1 MKRCL
6 SSARPL
12 RSHHGPSRITS
23 PPSIGH
29 FCGTHASRPPSSR
42 WASSASRRR
51 GIYQRFATDSTAF
64 TYEFISAQGMRK
76 MRQPKISEKA
86 HDPNERWLALLEEHL
101 PPPLRRDYNG
111 EETEESPD
119 HSSAN
124 SSSMAQ
130 ESFAEAVDMTNTLYR
145 ARKHRHLDLLTYLGF
160 RLNNWAAVDF
170 ILGRLLDASEA
181 ASDFSRRSRPSTGVH
196 WALDPNS
203 TLDEL
208 STRAVDSAPP
218 AAPATN
224 RGASNDPKLIPL
236 RHSTARPFAAELN
249 ERFLAQIWQSLGA
262 LVLDAADASPNE
274 AKLAMSVVLC
284 TLARLHTSG
293 AISDRVYDWTPPLR
307 FQSSFRPPGM
317 SLLKSSIM
325 QALTDA
331 AWMEYEADMADKA
344 AAAGQESPFISVS
357 PVIRE
362 LGPSIWMELILWCCV
377 EQGFTEEGVWL
388 IERMKR
394 QSSDN
399 RWTAKNW
406 NKIHMLDKS
415 ARVWKT
421 NIEME
426 STWRRP
432 HDPGVLD
439 TRIMENYTKNR
450 VDLTPFVGMGERT
463 ISEEVVCALFHS
475 LPNLAYLGT
484 GFRGMSPSRMV
495 SCVFTLKFIFAS
507 QRMTRLLATTRT
519 FNTFLMRVLSSG
531 GINAQKDPFCL
542 IDLLKAASTVVPPWV
557 PPYTQDTDKKQLKR
571 YRQWDSYNQT
581 LAPVGLLEYT
591 LRYSSSLRRSG
602 EALRTF
608 AWLQEIEDESRQ
620 QRTGK
625 SSDSEA
631 IGAGDSLDSSLSP
644 MPHLSS
650 VTLAEL
656 LDLLTASRAYE
667 SAEWLFSATDVE
679 RPAISKDV
687 YGNQNIAPSILRF
700 AAATKNEVLAE
711 SVIGSLQQPLSTNTL
726 RALLNYRIVQGHW
739 DSAVLLLE
747 YLRDHRLKSWG
758 HSNVATLAAE
768 IIRLEHALQELGEDW
783 ERLGTD
789 YERRHAN
796 LVSSLGT
803 AKAILGRLFA
813 GEFSERRSSVLS
825 NSAVP
830 VQSRDFQP
838 RVLASFHRVFLNFV
852 DSPALRNI
860 AASSTHHL
868 KFKVASRTLIP
879 YIPSTA
885 FHQILEAVVDT
896 QGSAAGMNLY
906 FKTCLDIPSPETVR
920 TREGGIPRM
929 YLHSERI
936 LERADPHFDPVYF
949 WGKQEKCVIPNLNT
963 IRVILRAAMK
973 EYNAKNRVQEDRSHN
988 DDHGTAES
996 FFDEDSQIK
1005 DYFEGNYLE
1014 KRIKA
1019 RAAATNR
1026 SVDDALDPL
1035 HRDQDQPTTQPPDLE
1050 PRSITLRSEP
1060 ESEFESEEEPE
1071 EESEPMKARVLA
1083 DLIEAPREGPQKL
1096 LSRDNPVWPVL
1107 NFCIK
1112 RYFRFGLNYKEV
1124 NRETGGYLT
1133 LQRRDYWGDTEAAV
1147 ELSVRTLPD
1156 KTVLVGPESM
1166 VRRSYPIRKKFV
1178 N

>member
-12 RSHHGPSRITS
+12 RPHHGPPRISS
-23 PPSIGH
+23 PSTGH
-29 FCGTHASRPPSSR
+29 FCGTHASSPPSSR

-76 MRQPKISEKA
+76 MPQPRIGEKE
-86 HDPNERWLALLEEHL
+86 HDPNERWLGLLEEHL
-101 PPPLRRDYNG
+101 PPPLRRGYNG
-111 EETEESPD
+111 EAEKSSE
-119 HSSAN
+119 HSSAD

-130 ESFAEAVDMTNTLYR
+130 ESFAETVDMTNTLYR
-145 ARKHRHLDLLTYLGF
+145 ARKHRNLDLLTYLGF

-181 ASDFSRRSRPSTGVH
+181 ATDFSRRSRPPTCVH

-208 STRAVDSAPP
+208 SRQPVDSAPP
-218 AAPATN
+218 AAPALGH
-224 RGASNDPKLIPL
+224 GASNDPKLIAL
-236 RHSTARPFAAELN
+236 KHGTARPFAAELN

-274 AKLAMSVVLC
+274 AKLAMSVVLR

-344 AAAGQESPFISVS
+344 AAVGQKSPFVPVN

-394 QSSDN
+394 QSGDI

-406 NKIHMLDKS
+406 NKLHMIDES

-421 NIEME
+421 DIDLEGK
-426 STWRRP
+426 WREP
-432 HDPGVLD
+432 QDPGVLY
-439 TRIMENYTKNR
+439 RRLQENYVKKR
-450 VDLTPFVGMGERT
+450 LDLTPFVGMGERT
-463 ISEEVVCALFHS
+463 ISEEVLCALFDS
-475 LPNLAYLGT
+475 LPNLAYSGT
-484 GFRGMSPSRMV
+484 GFRGMSPSRMA
-495 SCVFTLKFIFAS
+495 SCVFSLKFILSAPRVRRLFVTT
-507 QRMTRLLATTRT
+507 QR
-519 FNTFLMRVLSSG
+519 FNSFLMRVLSAG
-531 GINAQKDPFCL
+531 GINAQKDPLCVV
-542 IDLLKAASTVVPPWV
+542 DLLKTSPTVVPPCV
-557 PPYTQDTDKKQLKR
+557 PPYVQVTDIGHLKSLH
-571 YRQWDSYNQT
+571 QWDFYNQT

-620 QRTGK
+620 QRTDE
-625 SSDSEA
+625 SFNLEA
-631 IGAGDSLDSSLSP
+631 VGAGDSLDSSLSP

-679 RPAISKDV
+679 RPAISEDV
-687 YGNQNIAPSILRF
+687 YGDQNIAPSILRF
-700 AAATKNEVLAE
+700 AAATKNKALAE

-726 RALLNYRIVQGHW
+726 RALLNYRIVQGEW
-739 DSAVLLLE
+739 DSVVTVFE
-747 YLRDHRLKSWG
+747 YLCRHRQKSWG

-768 IIRLEHALQELGEDW
+768 IIRLEHAIQELGEGP

-789 YERRHAN
+789 YERRRAS
-796 LVSSLGT
+796 LVSSFDT
-803 AKAILGRLFA
+803 AKAILGRLFT
-813 GEFSERRSSVLS
+813 GEFNERQGPILSS
-825 NSAVP
+825 SAVP
-830 VQSRDFQP
+830 VQGQDFQP
-838 RVLASFHRVFLNFV
+838 RVLASFRRIFLDFV
-852 DSPALRNI
+852 DSPALRDV
-860 AASSTHHL
+860 ATSSTHRL
-868 KFKVASRTLIP
+868 KFKVTSRTLIP

-906 FKTCLDIPSPETVR
+906 FKTCLDILSPETVR
-920 TREGGIPRM
+920 MREGGIPRM
-929 YLHSERI
+929 YLHSERV

-949 WGKQEKCVIPNLNT
+949 WGKQEKCVIPNLST
-963 IRVILRAAMK
+963 IRIILRAAME
-973 EYNAKNRVQEDRSHN
+973 EYNANNTVHEDKSHD
-988 DDHGTAES
+988 DDHDTAES
-996 FFDEDSQIK
+996 FFDEDAQLK
-1005 DYFEGNYLE
+1005 DYFEGNYWANI
-1014 KRIKA
+1014 IKA
-1019 RAAATNR
+1019 RKAAAAAR
-1026 SVDDALDPL
+1026 SADGALHPR
-1035 HRDQDQPTTQPPDLE
+1035 RDQGQPTTLPAFE
-1050 PRSITLRSEP
+1050 PRSTTLQPDPKSVSREAP
-1060 ESEFESEEEPE
+1060 HI
-1071 EESEPMKARVLA
+1071 LA
-1083 DLIEAPREGPQKL
+1083 DLPDHPRERPQKL
-1096 LSRDNPVWPVL
+1096 LSRKNPSWPVL
-1107 NFCIK
+1107 DFCIR
-1112 RYFRFGLNYKEV
+1112 RYFRFGLSYREV
-1124 NRETGGYLT
+1124 NRETGGYLS
-1133 LQRRDYWGDTEAAV
+1133 LQRREYWGESV
-1147 ELSVRTLPD
+1147 PGPELSVRTLPD
-1156 KTVLVGPESM
+1156 KTTLVGPEWM
-1166 VRRSYPIRKKFV
+1166 IRRSHAAGDVRKKIIK
-1178 N
+1178 